1 MLDDF
6 IFRPLLGLFVE
17 YLSEEGISVDEASE
31 RGPDY
36 FLEWLERKIGDSFVP
51 DEVYEDEEEMISDEQ
66 EAEEIIAHYVKS
78 PGIDWLLPF
87 WSCLLS
93 SSRPHPA
100 HSVAEFH
107 LSALIRWE
115 DDVVYPFT
123 CLVPSQLIKPKN
135 ALNDALLQH
144 MIEVAGKQFSQLL
157 SSRSSDSLHGLAG
170 APIAKET
177 LEQVL
182 NLAGQVLDTYPPS
195 GRLELERAISFIRS
209 LVLPRAPSRAL
220 GNALRDGISKTKDL
234 DVKVFPIEKEE
245 PPQ

>member
-17 YLSEEGISVDEASE
+17 YLSEEGISVDSASE
-31 RGPDY
+31 QGPDY
-36 FLEWLERKIGDSFVP
+36 FLEWLEKKIGDSFVP

-87 WSCLLS
+87 WSSLLS

-100 HSVAEFH
+100 HSVTELHFSV
-107 LSALIRWE
+107 LLRWE

-123 CLVPSQLIKPKN
+123 CLVPPRLIKPKH
-135 ALNDALLQH
+135 ALNDALLLH
-144 MIEVAGKQFSQLL
+144 MVEVAGKQFSQLL
-157 SSRSSDSLHGLAG
+157 SSRSSDNLYDLAG
-170 APIAKET
+170 APIKKEA
-177 LEQVL
+177 LEKVL
-182 NLAGQVLDTYPPS
+182 QLASQQLDHYPPS
-195 GRLELERAISFIRS
+195 SRLEHERAISFIRS
-209 LVLPRAPSRAL
+209 LVLPKAPSRAL
-220 GNALRDGISKTKDL
+220 GSALRDGISKTEDL

>member
-1 MLDDF
+1 MLNDF
-6 IFRPLLGLFVE
+6 IFSPLSNLFLE
-17 YLSEEGISVDEASE
+17 YLSDEGISVDEACD

-36 FLEWLERKIGDSFVP
+36 FLEWLEKKVGDFFVP

-87 WSCLLS
+87 WSSLLS
-93 SSRPHPA
+93 SSRPHPT
-100 HSVAEFH
+100 HSATELHFSV
-107 LSALIRWE
+107 LIRWE

-144 MIEVAGKQFSQLL
+144 MVEVTGKQFSQLL
-157 SSRSSDSLHGLAG
+157 SSRSSDDLHASAG
-170 APIAKET
+170 APIKKET
-177 LEQVL
+177 LEEVL
-182 NLAGQVLDTYPPS
+182 QLASQKLDHYPTS
-195 GRLELERAISFIRS
+195 DRLELERAISFVRS

-220 GNALRDGISKTKDL
+220 GSALRDGISKTEDL